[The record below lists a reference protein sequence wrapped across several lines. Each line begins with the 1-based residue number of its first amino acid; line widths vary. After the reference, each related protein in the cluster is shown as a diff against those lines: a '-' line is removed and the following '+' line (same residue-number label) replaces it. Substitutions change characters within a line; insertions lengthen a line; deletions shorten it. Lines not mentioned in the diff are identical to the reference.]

1 MKELSICQCSNAQV
15 ADGETFRRMVVNPV
29 LPKNENLVASVG
41 KTYSKFNGETV
52 LYFIIC
58 TNCQLLMLY

>member
-15 ADGETFRRMVVNPV
+15 ADEETFRRIVVNPV

-41 KTYSKFNGETV
+41 KTHLFK
-52 LYFIIC
+52 I
-58 TNCQLLMLY
+58 